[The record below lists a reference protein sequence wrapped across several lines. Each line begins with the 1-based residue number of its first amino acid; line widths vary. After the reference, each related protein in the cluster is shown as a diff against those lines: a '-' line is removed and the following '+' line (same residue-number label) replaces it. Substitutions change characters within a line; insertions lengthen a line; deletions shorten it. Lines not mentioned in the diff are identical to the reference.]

1 MSYQKP
7 FKGLKVIDFSQGV
20 AGPYC
25 GMLLA
30 QHGAEVIKVE
40 PKDGDWARN
49 LGQEYGEHSAFSVAA
64 NLGKK
69 SIIVDLKNTKS
80 QPILDTIIK
89 QSDIFIE
96 GFRPGVIKRLG
107 YDYDR
112 LKKINPKLIYLSISG
127 FGQNGP
133 MSHKPAMD
141 PVIQAFT
148 GFMAENK
155 GPDNIPH
162 RTPVIIFD
170 MTTALYATQLIST
183 SLYARI
189 NEKFG
194 RKIEISLMEAAAAI
208 QSIRL
213 MSGYMEGPYTHASS
227 PSGTFKTKDGWIQI
241 IVVKNHEFIKFCNA
255 VGWKKFIKDKRFVNN
270 SGRRKHEA
278 ILSREV
284 QKLFIKE
291 KTDYWKNLLN
301 KYEVQNEKVQDYKD
315 FIESEQTKAIDLI
328 SWLKQ
333 PTTEQIWP
341 VPNIPGMPRFL
352 DNDILSKSPSL
363 GQHTEEILISLGY
376 SNIQIE
382 ELINEGVIRKSILCQ

>member
-141 PVIQAFT
+141 PVLQAFT

-194 RKIEISLMEAAAAI
+194 RKIEISLMEAAAAM

-270 SGRRKHEA
+270 SERRKHEA

-301 KYEVQNEKVQDYKD
+301 KYEVQNEKVQNYKE
-315 FIESEQTKAIDLI
+315 FIESEQTKALDLI
-328 SWLKQ
+328 SWVKQ
-333 PTTEQIWP
+333 PTTGTLWP
-341 VPNIPGMPRFL
+341 VPNIPGMPRL
-352 DNDILSKSPSL
+352 EDSDILSKAPSL
-363 GQHTEEILISLGY
+363 GQHTKEILKSLGY
-376 SNIQIE
+376 TDSQIE
-382 ELINEGVIRKSILCQ
+382 NFISEEVIK